1 MRLVTV
7 QDDHWLWDGKL
18 NSFGTPIG
26 YRPGTYEAKAAIEI
40 AASVTGKTRILGG
53 NRTCDQQLCV
63 NPSHWQPRDPKTKE
77 PKPRAQRTPR
87 AKDPNRPAGSRGRKI
102 RCQRGH
108 LLSETRRTTSGGN
121 TYCQAC
127 RTEKAV
133 ERYAAL
139 SEEQKEEARR
149 KKREREARLRVA
161 PRSRPHNQPFDDPK
175 AEAARQA
182 HNARTRKRYWEDVIG
197 GRRRGTRFKDA
208 CKYGHNLAEWRR
220 RYPSGAAY
228 CYKCRLDRQA
238 IKFPLAEPKTHCQRG
253 HDYATWGKVSTS
265 GRYCARCKHISQ
277 LDRLARRR
285 KLKDLNLE
293 GSPLPRKKET
303 CKRGHNLAETR
314 HISPKGSMSCKLC
327 ARMRSTA
334 NSRRV
339 REAWKET
346 KRQSS

>member
-77 PKPRAQRTPR
+77 P
-87 AKDPNRPAGSRGRKI
+87 NRPAGSRGRKI

-121 TYCQAC
+121 TYCQAG

-149 KKREREARLRVA
+149 KKREREA
-161 PRSRPHNQPFDDPK
+161 
-175 AEAARQA
+175 
-182 HNARTRKRYWEDVIG
+182 
-197 GRRRGTRFKDA
+197 
-208 CKYGHNLAEWRR
+208 
-220 RYPSGAAY
+220 
-228 CYKCRLDRQA
+228 
-238 IKFPLAEPKTHCQRG
+238 
-253 HDYATWGKVSTS
+253 
-265 GRYCARCKHISQ
+265 
-277 LDRLARRR
+277 
-285 KLKDLNLE
+285 
-293 GSPLPRKKET
+293 
-303 CKRGHNLAETR
+303 
-314 HISPKGSMSCKLC
+314 
-327 ARMRSTA
+327 
-334 NSRRV
+334 
-339 REAWKET
+339 
-346 KRQSS
+346 